1 MLCEMC
7 GADRNKLVLVDV
19 DGALLK
25 VCQNCAK
32 FGHEKTAPKSPSA
45 AASSTGAPR
54 AGPGPKKAAYSVD
67 VFTKMGDQEMVSDY
81 PKRIREARM
90 SLNLTPEELGKK
102 INEKH
107 SIIGKLESGALLP
120 SDELVKKLE
129 KALNIKLKEKYQPV
143 SALKSKQQPNGVTL
157 GDFINK
163 DDQ

>member
-7 GADRNKLVLVDV
+7 GADKNKLVLVDV

-32 FGHEKTAPKSPSA
+32 FGHEKQEARSI
-45 AASSTGAPR
+45 ASSTPAAGAPR
-54 AGPGPKKAAYSVD
+54 GLAPKKAAYSVD
-67 VFTKMGDQEMVSDY
+67 VFNKMGDEEVVSDY
-81 PKRIREARM
+81 PKRIREARL

-107 SIIGKLESGALLP
+107 SVIGKLESGTILP

-129 KALNIKLKEKYQPV
+129 KVLNITLKEKYQPV
-143 SALKSKQQPNGVTL
+143 SGLKSKQQPKTVTL
-157 GDFINK
+157 GDLINTEDK
-163 DDQ
+163 